1 MARRKCKKCN
11 GEVIYKKYARF
22 TYTLVFFL
30 AGGCMMWIPFIG
42 WLGAP
47 ICFMLALLSLVC
59 PVRYYTECKDCGAIE
74 MLTKK
79 EYEEAVK

>member
-30 AGGCMMWIPFIG
+30 AGGCMMWIPVIG
-42 WLGAP
+42 WLGAL
-47 ICFMLALLSLVC
+47 ICFIFALLSLVC
-59 PVRYYTECKDCGAIE
+59 PVRYYTECKDCGAVEIINKE
-74 MLTKK
+74 
-79 EYEEAVK
+79 EYEEVVK